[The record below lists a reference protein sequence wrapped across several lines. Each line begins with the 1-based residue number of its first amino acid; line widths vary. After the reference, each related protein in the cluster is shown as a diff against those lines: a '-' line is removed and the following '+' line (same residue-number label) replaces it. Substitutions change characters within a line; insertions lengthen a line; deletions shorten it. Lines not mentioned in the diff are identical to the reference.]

1 MVLSITAS
9 LSRISASR
17 YHFRTEDFENK
28 TRNSFFLSAESFYK
42 AVHTTH
48 RGVSSTA
55 TGGVSRCPFRAAV
68 QSKQL
73 HTSAVAAQLSPS
85 PSPAVLEEE
94 KKKQTASVSQKQ
106 EGGLPK
112 EVQCSVK
119 RATKDGQC
127 ECAAQGLQPI
137 GEPYNLSNTAKH
149 YDIFVVVCYSSC
161 CV

>member
-1 MVLSITAS
+1 M
-9 LSRISASR
+9 
-17 YHFRTEDFENK
+17 
-28 TRNSFFLSAESFYK
+28 
-42 AVHTTH
+42 HTTH

-68 QSKQL
+68 QSRQL

-112 EVQCSVK
+112 EVQCGVK

-137 GEPYNLSNTAKH
+137 GEPYNLSNTAHNTMIYLWWCAIVAAVCNVFCSGNCPFRWSK
-149 YDIFVVVCYSSC
+149 FVKDTVKETVQRTIGSTITLA
-161 CV
+161 VPLAGV